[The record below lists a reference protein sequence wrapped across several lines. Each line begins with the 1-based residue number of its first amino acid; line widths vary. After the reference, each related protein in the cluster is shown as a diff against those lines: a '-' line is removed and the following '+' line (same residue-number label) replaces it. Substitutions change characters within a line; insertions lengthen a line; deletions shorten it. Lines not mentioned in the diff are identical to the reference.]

1 LLFRE
6 EVKAAFVPANITN
19 AVFGAVNTSL
29 AASAATYSANM
40 AQQTA
45 YSQGANMAQQTA
57 YTQGAGMAQQTAYTQ
72 GANVTQAT
80 IGTTAK
86 TATSTK
92 GIAGKIAV
100 MSVKAKLISAIAAVA
115 VVGVVGVG
123 VKNIVDNKV
132 EETVSNIDEEEEWE
146 KEYRKILLSDET
158 AIGFD
163 LNDFSG
169 DGIPGMVVLSEEELK
184 VYFYKEDGTFVLQE
198 LPKIDTYVYDETEYY
213 PTVYCS
219 KELDFGYDIDEGRVI
234 TLGTVTYSTDLL
246 ETSGI
251 IAIYYDYSNGGYITG
266 LDSGSF
272 YCSDDAIDIDY
283 EIRDNTTSYQIKD
296 DVEIR
301 ETIQEAQAGFN
312 EIIYSGLSE
321 DEITA
326 RFEEFKRDGNRE
338 RKYNEV
344 EKIVEVTE
352 SESENIRVLAQYVTM
367 ASDVSANGS
376 QMYASDDMICEF
388 ISYLANDN
396 ANTEGR
402 PYDNLLPNVV
412 SSSSGGQAY
421 TQQGIN
427 EYALKV
433 FGTEVNNLNSA
444 WPDQID
450 NGIYYGMEAQFPSGY
465 KTTVDEVTLYENQY
479 TVVGTVDVG
488 SYPNID
494 VYLPIYTEAYNYTMV
509 LTKDEESPFGFRFDS
524 ISYTEGE
531 LDEADQLAYAKFLM
545 RDIVDY
551 PSLYKEYYPADADLR
566 NLYFATNDID
576 GDGQDELF
584 IAYYA
589 DNLYGEDQHPNRIV
603 NILSI
608 KDGKLVEL
616 GGDTVYEG
624 LMLWS
629 VYENGMLLTE
639 TYIGDNETHFYNI
652 YTGEYW
658 EGCTWLL
665 ENEGTIDVERSGI
678 HFHNLSDGGIYI
690 SGDEAKAYYKEICQG
705 ERQYLTWHK
714 ATYDNLDDYLYP
726 Y

>member
-1 LLFRE
+1 
-6 EVKAAFVPANITN
+6 
-19 AVFGAVNTSL
+19 
-29 AASAATYSANM
+29 
-40 AQQTA
+40 
-45 YSQGANMAQQTA
+45 
-57 YTQGAGMAQQTAYTQ
+57 
-72 GANVTQAT
+72 
-80 IGTTAK
+80 
-86 TATSTK
+86 
-92 GIAGKIAV
+92 
-100 MSVKAKLISAIAAVA
+100 
-115 VVGVVGVG
+115 
-123 VKNIVDNKV
+123 
-132 EETVSNIDEEEEWE
+132 
-146 KEYRKILLSDET
+146 
-158 AIGFD
+158 
-163 LNDFSG
+163 
-169 DGIPGMVVLSEEELK
+169 
-184 VYFYKEDGTFVLQE
+184 
-198 LPKIDTYVYDETEYY
+198 
-213 PTVYCS
+213 
-219 KELDFGYDIDEGRVI
+219 
-234 TLGTVTYSTDLL
+234 
-246 ETSGI
+246 
-251 IAIYYDYSNGGYITG
+251 
-266 LDSGSF
+266 
-272 YCSDDAIDIDY
+272 
-283 EIRDNTTSYQIKD
+283 
-296 DVEIR
+296 
-301 ETIQEAQAGFN
+301 
-312 EIIYSGLSE
+312 
-321 DEITA
+321 
-326 RFEEFKRDGNRE
+326 
-338 RKYNEV
+338 
-344 EKIVEVTE
+344 
-352 SESENIRVLAQYVTM
+352 
-367 ASDVSANGS
+367 
-376 QMYASDDMICEF
+376 
-388 ISYLANDN
+388 
-396 ANTEGR
+396 
-402 PYDNLLPNVV
+402 
-412 SSSSGGQAY
+412 
-421 TQQGIN
+421 
-427 EYALKV
+427 
-433 FGTEVNNLNSA
+433 
-444 WPDQID
+444 
-450 NGIYYGMEAQFPSGY
+450 MEAQFPSGY

-658 EGCTWLL
+658 EGCTSLL